1 MKSVLPLSLATV
13 SAQASPRF
21 EAAVGGPGSPP
32 GPAARLLHVAVTR
45 LASSRYRA
53 AGDGGIPVI
62 GGDAVVDVAAAARV
76 KQVRP
81 GSRVLP
87 FSDVLWL
94 SAEDA

>member
-1 MKSVLPLSLATV
+1 
-13 SAQASPRF
+13 
-21 EAAVGGPGSPP
+21 
-32 GPAARLLHVAVTR
+32 
-45 LASSRYRA
+45 
-53 AGDGGIPVI
+53 
-62 GGDAVVDVAAAARV
+62 VAAAARV